1 VTEDFDKDVRRI
13 LGQLVE
19 AREDKND
26 ADKRLHDYRAAMTL
40 PVPRPIH
47 PSAWKG
53 DSRNFAMT
61 KFSEFRR
68 RASGG
73 GIMLMVERVGP

>member
-1 VTEDFDKDVRRI
+1 MYVAFST
-13 LGQLVE
+13 LVE

-40 PVPRPIH
+40 PVPCPIH

-53 DSRNFAMT
+53 YSP
-61 KFSEFRR
+61 KL
-68 RASGG
+68 G
-73 GIMLMVERVGP
+73 L